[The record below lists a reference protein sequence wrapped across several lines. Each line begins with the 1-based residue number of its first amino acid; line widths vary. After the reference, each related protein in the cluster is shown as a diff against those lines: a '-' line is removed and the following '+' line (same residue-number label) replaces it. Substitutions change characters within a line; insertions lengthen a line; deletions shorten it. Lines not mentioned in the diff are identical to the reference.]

1 MVEWVKWFVMDCIG
15 ERVSDGSIVAMVCQG
30 DMGLMF
36 FFMCGMGEI
45 VCNGWQKVK

>member
-1 MVEWVKWFVMDCIG
+1 MVEWVKWFVMDCMG
-15 ERVSDGSIVAMVCQG
+15 ERVSDGSIVVMVFSWRHG
-30 DMGLMF
+30 SNV